1 VSVASPGLWWRR
13 LLLELLAVPGGP
25 GPTFWDHRIEFE
37 IVQQLISPPHLSTA
51 SGHHAP
57 QFPAGLAPY
66 IPPEVAAQPATVAG
80 RVATPLPAGRRSR
93 IIRHT
98 IRRVTLLE
106 VRGPLSDVIEE
117 LDHAI
122 ARALAESPRGVVC
135 DLTKVPG
142 IAGPD
147 ALEVL
152 AAAGRHVRDWPGIPV
167 AVACPDERAR
177 GQLRTHVLGAHLIV
191 TASLFTGITSVLA
204 TPTLAVRRLRIAAHP
219 TAPRAAREF
228 VARTLQEWRLGS
240 VTPVANLVVSE
251 LVTRAALEAG
261 TDIDVSVVWHRGAL
275 RLTVRDH
282 GPAIPGQP
290 RSGLG
295 LHGQTHHDLAALS
308 RAFGS
313 LRTAD
318 GGKIVW
324 VVLDAARQPNRF
336 GGGNRPPVAA
346 LARVPRLGSTGLNS
360 DQGRHQPSS
369 AGRVRR
375 PPSIQWW
382 QSRQATPPLRRRV

>member
-1 VSVASPGLWWRR
+1 V
-13 LLLELLAVPGGP
+13 
-25 GPTFWDHRIEFE
+25 
-37 IVQQLISPPHLSTA
+37 
-51 SGHHAP
+51 
-57 QFPAGLAPY
+57 PY
-66 IPPEVAAQPATVAG
+66 IPPEVAARPATVAG
-80 RVATPLPAGRRSR
+80 QAATPLLAGRRSR

-106 VRGPLSDVIEE
+106 VRGRLSDVIEE
-117 LDHAI
+117 LDQAI
-122 ARALAESPRGVVC
+122 ERTLAESPRGVVC

-177 GQLRTHVLGAHLIV
+177 GLLRAHVLGAHLIV
-191 TASLFTGITSVLA
+191 TASLFTAITSVMA

-240 VTPVANLVVSE
+240 ITPVASLVVSE
-251 LVTRAALEAG
+251 LVTRSAREAG

-282 GPAIPGQP
+282 GPAVPGQQ

-295 LHGQTHHDLAALS
+295 LHGQTHRDLVALS
-308 RAFGS
+308 RTFGS

-336 GGGNRPPVAA
+336 SAGSRPKVAA
-346 LARVPRLGSTGLNS
+346 LAPVPRLGSTGS
-360 DQGRHQPSS
+360 DIDQMPQQRGTT
-369 AGRVRR
+369 GRVRR
-375 PPSIQWW
+375 LPSMQWW
-382 QSRQATPPLRRRV
+382 QSRPVTPSLRRRV